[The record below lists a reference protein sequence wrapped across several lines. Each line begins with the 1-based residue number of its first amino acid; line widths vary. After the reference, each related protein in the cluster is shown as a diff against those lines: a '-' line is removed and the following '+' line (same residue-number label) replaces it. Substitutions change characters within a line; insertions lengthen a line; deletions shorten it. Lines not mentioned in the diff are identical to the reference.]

1 MCRVRLFSQRRQP
14 LHYQQRMFLRKLLMS
29 LQQHVLLL
37 LLLLPLVCITC
48 CHLQGAPVDLMQEPL
63 HYPHGTKWMAP
74 GPLGQVHPLP
84 DDQNIRME
92 MARVAK
98 NHSHIFSMYNF
109 DWDPEPGTV
118 EYMIHQRVKRGA
130 ELQGRRLLRM
140 AGNLDAAEA
149 AADGPGSSGG
159 SSGMQ
164 PGPLLAELD
173 AAADAQAVAAAGPSS
188 SSSQQQQ
195 QRRQGS
201 GLSLGSITASSG
213 VGSGMWMAGPL
224 ASCSMSLGVG
234 RASKAVLSTLAR
246 AAKRAPTDSGRARLS
261 RPAARRSSSSRQ
273 Q

>member
-1 MCRVRLFSQRRQP
+1 
-14 LHYQQRMFLRKLLMS
+14 
-29 LQQHVLLL
+29 
-37 LLLLPLVCITC
+37 
-48 CHLQGAPVDLMQEPL
+48 
-63 HYPHGTKWMAP
+63 
-74 GPLGQVHPLP
+74 VHPLP
-84 DDQNIRME
+84 NDKNIRME

-98 NHSHIFSMYNF
+98 NHAHIFSMYNF
-109 DWDPEPGTV
+109 DWDPQPGSV
-118 EYMIHQRVKRGA
+118 EYMINQRIKRGA
-130 ELQGRRLLRM
+130 ELQGKRLLRM

-159 SSGMQ
+159 SSGVQ

-173 AAADAQAVAAAGPSS
+173 AAAEAQAAAAAPS

-201 GLSLGSITASSG
+201 GLPFGSITTSSG
-213 VGSGMWMAGPL
+213 VGSGLWMAGPL

-234 RASKAVLSTLAR
+234 RASKAVLCTLAR
-246 AAKRAPTDSGRARLS
+246 AAKRAPTIDSGRARLS